1 MYPPA
6 MPRNRLSELECFVL
20 GLIWRHGPCTA
31 YEVRRMLAESP
42 STQWS
47 GSAGAI
53 YPLVTRLE
61 RRGLL
66 NGSPQRSGKRA
77 SRAYSVNAEGVK
89 ALRAWIGP
97 PIPPEAVT
105 VTHDPLRSRVRFL
118 GALPPGQ
125 RARWARAALEALNT
139 VQARVEAWDLAHP
152 ARPADPF
159 PALITAHAR
168 LDLAFR
174 RQWLADVAGAR
185 GATPKKAPGRGR
197 ALKKQRG

>member
-47 GSAGAI
+47 GSAGSI

-77 SRAYSVNAEGVK
+77 SRAYSVNAEGVR
-89 ALRAWIGP
+89 ALRSWIGP

-118 GALPPGQ
+118 GVLTPRQ

-139 VQARVEAWDLAHP
+139 VQARVEAWDREYAHGGN
-152 ARPADPF
+152 DPVA
-159 PALITAHAR
+159 ALMTRHAE

-174 RQWLADVAGAR
+174 RAWLSIVTKVAGR
-185 GATPKKAPGRGR
+185 SSQPATRDRRLR
-197 ALKKQRG
+197 A